1 MITTEFKKVN
11 VCFDKVSVLRD
22 INLKLEE
29 GKIYSLIGPNG
40 AGKSTLM
47 ETCMSVHS
55 YEGDIIL
62 DGKSIKS
69 TPTHDIEISYVPQ
82 ENNIYRRLTVH
93 DNIQL
98 ARTIRKSRL
107 DIEEVYEIFPILR
120 ERRNQIAHTLSGGEA
135 RQLAIALALVSL
147 KSFVMLD
154 EPLTGLSPR
163 MAKETLLFIERI
175 RKEYDV
181 TVLISE
187 QNLEVADIS
196 DYICVL
202 RSGGIVAELTR
213 DEWLMLSKEEI
224 TEMVFGRACS

>member
-1 MITTEFKKVN
+1 MFTTELRRVN
-11 VCFDKVSVLRD
+11 VYYEKIPVLTD
-22 INLKLEE
+22 INLQFEK
-29 GKIYSLIGPNG
+29 GKVYALIGPNG

-47 ETCMSVHS
+47 ETCMGI
-55 YEGDIIL
+55 YPYDGDIIIEN
-62 DGKSIKS
+62 KSIKS
-69 TPTHDIEISYVPQ
+69 KPTHEVEISYVPQ

-107 DIEEVYEIFPILR
+107 NIEEIYGIFPILE
-120 ERRNQIAHTLSGGEA
+120 ERKQQIANTLSGGES

-154 EPLTGLSPR
+154 EPLTGLSPK
-163 MAKETLLFIERI
+163 MARETLRFIEKI
-175 RKEYDV
+175 KSKYEI

-196 DYICVL
+196 DYVAVL
-202 RSGGIVAELTR
+202 RSGKVIAIFSQE
-213 DEWLMLSKEEI
+213 EWMKLRKEEI
-224 TEMVFGRACS
+224 TEMVFGRTS

>member
-1 MITTEFKKVN
+1 MITTEFKNVN
-11 VCFDKVSVLRD
+11 VCFDKVNVLRD

-82 ENNIYRRLTVH
+82 ENNMYRRLTVH

-107 DIEEVYEIFPILR
+107 DIEEIYETFPILR
-120 ERRNQIAHTLSGGEA
+120 ERRNQIAHTLSGAGW
-135 RQLAIALALVSL
+135 
-147 KSFVMLD
+147 
-154 EPLTGLSPR
+154 PG
-163 MAKETLLFIERI
+163 
-175 RKEYDV
+175 
-181 TVLISE
+181 
-187 QNLEVADIS
+187 
-196 DYICVL
+196 
-202 RSGGIVAELTR
+202 SGTR
-213 DEWLMLSKEEI
+213 NAAS
-224 TEMVFGRACS
+224 TYS